1 MAAEFTMKVS
11 DALPVAPARGSGD
24 GEWETRLREVAEKH
38 PGKAVQVAVMSA
50 SSAYAR
56 KVKIVGTRNKPGE
69 MSLADGDWQVVLVP
83 EVATVKPGE
92 MLTSFEGFEP
102 GDEYQTGRSEVW
114 VQYTPAKNG
123 SKPAKNGSK
132 PA

>member
-83 EVATVKPGE
+83 EVATVKPSDVG
-92 MLTSFEGFEP
+92 SDAFEGFKA

-123 SKPAKNGSK
+123 SKPA
-132 PA
+132 